1 MSKFPSLEEIQDLK
15 ETHRKSPER
24 RKQINAL
31 IENIL
36 DHNGDKIR
44 KNAKAGLTDF
54 ELNFL
59 PAGTMPAVR
68 ELHMSEP
75 DLYRMLEVELRRR
88 GYHTNL
94 SVFNE
99 DTGEMFCVLLI
110 SW

>member
-15 ETHRKSPER
+15 EKHRKSPER

-36 DHNGDKIR
+36 DHNGDKMR
-44 KNAKAGLTDF
+44 KHAKTGSADYDVQIPYGCLSA
-54 ELNFL
+54 L
-59 PAGTMPAVR
+59 R
-68 ELHMSEP
+68 ELQMSEP

-88 GYHTNL
+88 GYWTNL

-99 DTGEMFCVLLI
+99 DTGEMFCDLMI
-110 SW
+110 GW